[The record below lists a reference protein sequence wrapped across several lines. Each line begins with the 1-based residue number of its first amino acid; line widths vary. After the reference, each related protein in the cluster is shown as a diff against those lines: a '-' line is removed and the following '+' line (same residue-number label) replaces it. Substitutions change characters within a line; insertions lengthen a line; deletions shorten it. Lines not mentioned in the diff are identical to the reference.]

1 MGTPTGGGPSRD
13 CRVALQLLQ
22 KQSSLQH
29 RAVEEGGGAGALEIQ
44 ELLLWLLLGE
54 PPADG
59 HGQRSLRR
67 GLLEQLLELQQLL
80 LL

>member
-1 MGTPTGGGPSRD
+1 MERNRAGGRT
-13 CRVALQLLQ
+13 LQLLQ

-54 PPADG
+54 PPG
-59 HGQRSLRR
+59 C
-67 GLLEQLLELQQLL
+67 
-80 LL
+80 